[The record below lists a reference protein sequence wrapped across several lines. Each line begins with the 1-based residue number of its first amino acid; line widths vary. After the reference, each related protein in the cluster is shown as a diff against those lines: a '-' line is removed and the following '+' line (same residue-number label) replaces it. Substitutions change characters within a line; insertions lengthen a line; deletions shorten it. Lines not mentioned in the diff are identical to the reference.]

1 MSSMCVHERSV
12 YLWAETA
19 FLKVSLFFFFFCK
32 STKRGTMWPWI
43 ASLLSQSFDRK
54 VKKKNLSVGFSWSW
68 RPHTISHI
76 SDPVWLS
83 HFVLSIVNGWCICVY
98 VFFNFFVVYWNGKLN
113 WFQVCVWVRQS
124 AFFYL
129 VSMCWG
135 LNWHS
140 DSCFLDREWE
150 CVCLYER
157 GRIKSGT
164 SFYMNLPCCSAR
176 TLTHHFNFILIHK
189 CQNVCPLSLYL
200 CISTHWHAHRSVATV
215 TP

>member
-12 YLWAETA
+12 YLWAVTA

-32 STKRGTMWPWI
+32 STQRGTMWPWI

-83 HFVLSIVNGWCICVY
+83 HFVLSIWMNLWICVY
-98 VFFNFFVVYWNGKLN
+98 VFFFLCCVLKWQTKLISGM
-113 WFQVCVWVRQS
+113 CVS
-124 AFFYL
+124 EAECFFYL
-129 VSMCWG
+129 VSTCWG

-140 DSCFLDREWE
+140 DSCFLDSEWE

-157 GRIKSGT
+157 GRIISQALASTWIYPAAQHGLWHT
-164 SFYMNLPCCSAR
+164 ISISYSFINAQMYAPSHCTCVYPHTDTHTAPLP
-176 TLTHHFNFILIHK
+176 
-189 CQNVCPLSLYL
+189 Q
-200 CISTHWHAHRSVATV
+200 
-215 TP
+215 